1 MARKYKARVQQWP
14 GTGPVAGA
22 AKRGRGVNRK
32 TDARLAARIKD
43 FEAGSVS
50 KESKV
55 KSRWEGGFHR
65 PGSNQ

>member
-1 MARKYKARVQQWP
+1 MASKWQRRGRQWP

-22 AKRGRGVNRK
+22 ASVGRGVNRK
-32 TDARLAARIKD
+32 SDARLAARIKD
-43 FEAGSVS
+43 FEAGPTT

-55 KSRWEGGFHR
+55 KLRWSQGFHR